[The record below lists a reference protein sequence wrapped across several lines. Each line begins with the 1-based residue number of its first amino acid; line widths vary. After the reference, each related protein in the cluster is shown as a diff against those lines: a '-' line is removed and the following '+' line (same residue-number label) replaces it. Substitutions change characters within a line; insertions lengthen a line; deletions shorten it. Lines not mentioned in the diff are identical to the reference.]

1 MGRGP
6 VARKRILIA
15 TKEES
20 LRAFD
25 AAICEAHGF
34 QTLHAPWGDEALEVF
49 RRNRPIALVV
59 TDLLYDWSDWRRA
72 MSGDGQTIEDGIQ
85 LAAAL
90 RKLSRRQ
97 KVLIHTYAPAEQVR
111 AHLQKGLAGVVIL
124 QKPFR
129 PEELAE
135 YLTQV

>member
-1 MGRGP
+1 MPKER
-6 VARKRILIA
+6 RKKRVLIA
-15 TKEES
+15 TKEEG

-25 AAICEAHGF
+25 AAICRDRGF
-34 QTLHAPWGDEALEVF
+34 ETLHARWGEEALKVF
-49 RRNRPIALVV
+49 RQHRPVDLIV
-59 TDLLYDWSDWRRA
+59 TDLLYDWSDWRLT
-72 MSGDGQTIEDGIQ
+72 MKGDGKTIKNGIQ
-85 LAAAL
+85 LAMAV

-111 AHLQKGLAGVVIL
+111 THLHHALKGVVVL

-135 YLTQV
+135 YLEQV